1 VFGYTTPAPDMVKG
15 KWTSAQVAAA
25 IEKKEALRRQAEALE
40 QQRIATLAELE
51 LQEELNE
58 EEEERAVVR
67 NSTHNESLD
76 DIEDIAMESDDG
88 GDKKAMAEDAISEN
102 DPEEDE
108 VIPALKRAPKKT
120 QVRDRVVVMN
130 PTEILSSERKSLLQ
144 GRREQLWRLRRRA

>member
-1 VFGYTTPAPDMVKG
+1 MVKG
-15 KWTSAQVAAA
+15 KRTSAQVAAA

-108 VIPALKRAPKKT
+108 VIPALKPAPKKT